1 MKNKGYIFLIVMS
14 ISCKDSQQNKNS
26 ESIYLDTAYTYTTDT
41 TSDFNAT
48 VVDTS
53 QYSEKKLTKEEEIR
67 RNKILDDFFG
77 PEFYKIGAKPSVVI
91 KVEGQPSR
99 VSVVGP
105 YKTFYYGVN
114 SLTFYNNRLES
125 YDNYD
130 GKLKIKIQE

>member
-1 MKNKGYIFLIVMS
+1 MA

-26 ESIYLDTAYTYTTDT
+26 ESIYLDTTYTYKTDT
-41 TSDFNAT
+41 IPELNAT
-48 VVDTS
+48 AVDTS
-53 QYSEKKLTKEEEIR
+53 EYSEKKLTKEEEIR
-67 RNKILDDFFG
+67 LNKIRDDFFG
-77 PEFYKIGAKPSVVI
+77 PEFYKIGAKPAVVI

-130 GKLKIKIQE
+130 GKLKIRIEE